1 HLWPGLARADQ
12 DPGGHDRARV
22 HRGCRAHP
30 RAGHQRRSVDNPC
43 IRLRHRSGRARGRH
57 GCAVSRSHRR
67 HGQQLRH
74 HPLRGG
80 RHRWPRLDPRRGR
93 RRLPGGPRRGLR
105 PGLRADLRAGCHLP
119 VDGGGRP
126 LPARWTLRKGRDR
139 MTQPLKTSDT
149 SDTPETSGGPKDP
162 AVPGTSGGPAGP
174 GSRAALFAGRRRSSM
189 RWIMLAVGLVTAL
202 ALPWFVYPPVAMDIA
217 AWALFAISV
226 DLLLGYTGL
235 LSFGHAAFWG
245 SSAYATGLIATH
257 WGLPFPVAIL
267 GGMLFA
273 MAIAVPIGYLSVRRT
288 GIYFAMVTLAFAQM
302 IYFIANQLS
311 DLTGGENGLQGIPKS
326 FFGIESVETDSF
338 YFYYAAIGLIL
349 LGIWAAWR
357 VVHSPFGRVLV
368 AIRDNPAR
376 ARALGYDVD
385 RYKVIVFVLS
395 AGLAGLAGGVFA
407 ISHGFA
413 SLQELDWTTSGK
425 VVLITVLGG
434 IGTLW
439 GPVLGAAV
447 VTMLEDW
454 LASSGFEGTGI
465 ILGSIFVVIVL
476 LFRHGIWGT
485 ARDLL
490 QRLPNRRRDRMH

>member
-1 HLWPGLARADQ
+1 MT
-12 DPGGHDRARV
+12 
-22 HRGCRAHP
+22 HP
-30 RAGHQRRSVDNPC
+30 VKSASDAPESN
-43 IRLRHRSGRARGRH
+43 AT
-57 GCAVSRSHRR
+57 A
-67 HGQQLRH
+67 
-74 HPLRGG
+74 
-80 RHRWPRLDPRRGR
+80 
-93 RRLPGGPRRGLR
+93 
-105 PGLRADLRAGCHLP
+105 
-119 VDGGGRP
+119 P
-126 LPARWTLRKGRDR
+126 LPA
-139 MTQPLKTSDT
+139 S
-149 SDTPETSGGPKDP
+149 
-162 AVPGTSGGPAGP
+162 
-174 GSRAALFAGRRRSSM
+174 GRRGPL
-189 RWIMLAVGLVTAL
+189 RWIMLAVGLIAAL

-245 SSAYATGLIATH
+245 SSAYVTGLIAIH
-257 WGLPFPVAIL
+257 WGVPFPVAIL
-267 GGMLFA
+267 AGMLCA

-311 DLTGGENGLQGIPKS
+311 GLTGGENGLQAIPKS
-326 FFGIESVETDSF
+326 FFGMELVETDSF

-349 LGIWAAWR
+349 LGAWAAWR
-357 VVHSPFGRVLV
+357 IVHSPFGRVLV

-385 RYKVIVFVLS
+385 RYKIVAFVLS

-407 ISHGFA
+407 MSHGFA
-413 SLQELDWTTSGK
+413 SLEELSWTTSGK

-439 GPVLGAAV
+439 GGPLGAAIV
-447 VTMLEDW
+447 VTLEDK

-490 QRLPNRRRDRMH
+490 ARRMEGRRDRGR

>member
-1 HLWPGLARADQ
+1 MT
-12 DPGGHDRARV
+12 
-22 HRGCRAHP
+22 HP
-30 RAGHQRRSVDNPC
+30 VMRSP
-43 IRLRHRSGRARGRH
+43 
-57 GCAVSRSHRR
+57 
-67 HGQQLRH
+67 
-74 HPLRGG
+74 
-80 RHRWPRLDPRRGR
+80 
-93 RRLPGGPRRGLR
+93 
-105 PGLRADLRAGCHLP
+105 
-119 VDGGGRP
+119 
-126 LPARWTLRKGRDR
+126 K
-139 MTQPLKTSDT
+139 T
-149 SDTPETSGGPKDP
+149 SDTPEPDVT
-162 AVPGTSGGPAGP
+162 VPLP
-174 GSRAALFAGRRRSSM
+174 GGRRHGAL
-189 RWIMLAVGLVTAL
+189 RWIMLAIGLVAAL

-245 SSAYATGLIATH
+245 SSAYVAGLIAIH

-267 GGMLFA
+267 GGMVFA
-273 MAIAVPIGYLSVRRT
+273 MVIAVPIGYLSVRRT

-302 IYFIANQLS
+302 IYFVANQLG
-311 DLTGGENGLQGIPKS
+311 DLTGGENGLQAIPKS
-326 FFGIESVETDSF
+326 FFGMESVETDSF

-357 VVHSPFGRVLV
+357 IVHSPFGRVLV

-385 RYKVIVFVLS
+385 RYKILVFVLS

-413 SLQELDWTTSGK
+413 SLQELNWTTSGK

-439 GPVLGAAV
+439 GGPLGAATV
-447 VTMLEDW
+447 ITLEDW

-465 ILGSIFVVIVL
+465 ILGSIFVLIVL

-485 ARDLL
+485 AQDLFR
-490 QRLPNRRRDRMH
+490 RLMSSRHDPGD

>member
-1 HLWPGLARADQ
+1 MTHPVK
-12 DPGGHDRARV
+12 DPSNTTGTSG
-22 HRGCRAHP
+22 
-30 RAGHQRRSVDNPC
+30 VDASEPT
-43 IRLRHRSGRARGRH
+43 LT
-57 GCAVSRSHRR
+57 
-67 HGQQLRH
+67 
-74 HPLRGG
+74 
-80 RHRWPRLDPRRGR
+80 GR
-93 RRLPGGPRRGLR
+93 RRGPW
-105 PGLRADLRAGCHLP
+105 
-119 VDGGGRP
+119 
-126 LPARWTLRKGRDR
+126 RW
-139 MTQPLKTSDT
+139 
-149 SDTPETSGGPKDP
+149 
-162 AVPGTSGGPAGP
+162 V
-174 GSRAALFAGRRRSSM
+174 
-189 RWIMLAVGLVTAL
+189 MLAVGLFTAL
-202 ALPWFVYPPVAMDIA
+202 ALPWFIYPPVAMDIA
-217 AWALFAISV
+217 AWALFAVSV

-245 SSAYATGLIATH
+245 SSAYVTGLIAIH

-267 GGMLFA
+267 AGMLFA

-311 DLTGGENGLQGIPKS
+311 GLTGGENGLQAIPKS

-338 YFYYAAIGLIL
+338 SFYYAAIGLIF
-349 LGIWAAWR
+349 LGAWAAWR
-357 VVHSPFGRVLV
+357 IIHSPFGRVLV

-385 RYKVIVFVLS
+385 RYKIIAFVLS

-407 ISHGFA
+407 MSHGFS
-413 SLQELDWTTSGK
+413 SLEELNWTTSGK

-439 GPVLGAAV
+439 GGPLGAAIV
-447 VTMLEDW
+447 VTLEDK
-454 LASSGFEGTGI
+454 LTSSGFEGTGI

-490 QRLPNRRRDRMH
+490 QRRMAGRRDRSD

>member
-1 HLWPGLARADQ
+1 MTTPNVKNASDARESNTKA
-12 DPGGHDRARV
+12 PPPAGSR
-22 HRGCRAHP
+22 RG
-30 RAGHQRRSVDNPC
+30 
-43 IRLRHRSGRARGRH
+43 
-57 GCAVSRSHRR
+57 
-67 HGQQLRH
+67 
-74 HPLRGG
+74 PLR
-80 RHRWPRLDPRRGR
+80 WL
-93 RRLPGGPRRGLR
+93 
-105 PGLRADLRAGCHLP
+105 
-119 VDGGGRP
+119 
-126 LPARWTLRKGRDR
+126 
-139 MTQPLKTSDT
+139 
-149 SDTPETSGGPKDP
+149 
-162 AVPGTSGGPAGP
+162 
-174 GSRAALFAGRRRSSM
+174 
-189 RWIMLAVGLVTAL
+189 MLLVGLVAAL

-245 SSAYATGLIATH
+245 SSAYVSGLIAIH

-267 GGMLFA
+267 GGMVFA
-273 MAIAVPIGYLSVRRT
+273 MVIAVPIGYLSVRRT

-311 DLTGGENGLQGIPKS
+311 GLTGGENGLQAIPKS
-326 FFGIESVETDSF
+326 FFGMELVETDSF

-357 VVHSPFGRVLV
+357 IVHSPFGRVLV

-385 RYKVIVFVLS
+385 RYKIMVFVLS

-413 SLQELDWTTSGK
+413 SLQELNWTTSGK

-439 GPVLGAAV
+439 GGPLGAAIV
-447 VTMLEDW
+447 VTLEDK

-465 ILGSIFVVIVL
+465 ILGSIFVLIVL

-490 QRLPNRRRDRMH
+490 EKGIAGRRDRGH